1 MKIYLNHFI
10 WLSLFLLSAG
20 SLAAGMV
27 PQNPI
32 VMIEESDGEGN
43 IDIKNT
49 DKYPSLLITKIED
62 LEDDKEELITV
73 YPPVTRV
80 EGNETQTVRFLIT
93 TKMPLKTERL
103 KRVTF
108 EGVPPKNGELE
119 KEINVTFKQNLP
131 VIIRPAG
138 LAQNLAPWEGL
149 TWEYKNNQF
158 TVTNPSPYVV
168 RFISPNITVL
178 PSGQKFI
185 LPKTY
190 ILPHQSFDLS
200 VSQNINIKNADKVR
214 FYPATTWGFSTNKY
228 YDAPLTD

>member
-10 WLSLFLLSAG
+10 CLSLFLFSAG

-49 DKYPSLLITKIED
+49 DKYPSLLITKIEN

-73 YPPVTRV
+73 YPPVARV

-93 TKMPLKTERL
+93 TKTPLKTERL

-108 EGVPPKNGELE
+108 EGVPPKNGDLE

-178 PSGQKFI
+178 PSGQRFI

-200 VSQNINIKNADKVR
+200 GDQNTNIKNADKVR

-228 YDAPLTD
+228 YDAPLID

>member
-1 MKIYLNHFI
+1 MKIYLNHFTC
-10 WLSLFLLSAG
+10 LSLFFFSTV

-49 DKYPSLLITKIED
+49 DKYPSLLITKIEN

-80 EGNETQTVRFLIT
+80 EGNETQTIRFLIT

>member
-1 MKIYLNHFI
+1 MFVKMITWVMLM
-10 WLSLFLLSAG
+10 FLPITSVW
-20 SLAAGMV
+20 AAGMV
-27 PQNPI
+27 PQSSI
-32 VMIEESDGEGN
+32 VVIEESDGEGN

-73 YPPVTRV
+73 YPPVARV
-80 EGNETQTVRFLIT
+80 EGNEIQTVRFLIT
-93 TKMPLKTERL
+93 SKTPLKTERL

-138 LAQNLAPWEGL
+138 LAQNLTPWEGL

-158 TVTNPSPYVV
+158 IVTNPSPYIV

-178 PSGQKFI
+178 PSGQKLT
-185 LPKTY
+185 LPKSY
-190 ILPHQSFDLS
+190 ILPHQSFNLS
-200 VSQNINIKNADKVR
+200 GNENVNIKNADKIR
-214 FYPATTWGFSTNKY
+214 FYPATTWGFSTDKY
-228 YDAPLTD
+228 YDAALER

>member
-1 MKIYLNHFI
+1 MKIYLNYFTYF
-10 WLSLFLLSAG
+10 SLLFFSAG
-20 SLAAGMV
+20 SFAAGMV
-27 PQNPI
+27 PQNSI
-32 VMIEESDGEGN
+32 VIIEESDGEGN

-73 YPPVTRV
+73 YPPVARV

-93 TKMPLKTERL
+93 TKTPLKTERL

-108 EGVPPKNGELE
+108 EGVPPKNGELK

-149 TWEYKNNQF
+149 TWEYKNSQF

-190 ILPHQSFDLS
+190 ILPHQSFNLS
-200 VSQNINIKNADKVR
+200 GVQNTNIKNADKVR

-228 YDAPLTD
+228 YDAPLMD